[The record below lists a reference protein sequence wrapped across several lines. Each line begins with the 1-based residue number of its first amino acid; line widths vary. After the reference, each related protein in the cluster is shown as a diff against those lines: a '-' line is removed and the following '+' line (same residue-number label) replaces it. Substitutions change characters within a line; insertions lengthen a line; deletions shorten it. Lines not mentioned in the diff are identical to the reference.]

1 MSENDMDPCLFREKT
16 MHPRIKPLVLI
27 LLMALNV
34 PSVAAVSGGDVVPGP
49 RARQLPQDV
58 PSAWESTRRYLE
70 QRVLDAPADVHARL
84 ALAQH
89 DMTRASTLRSGI
101 VQISL
106 LAGDREVGAAAIES
120 WRDALTWTDGQAS
133 DMPLFQAFLRVRPR
147 DAAVRTRLNE
157 IARRHGVSPNAVVAV
172 SPPPPLTGEVRDD
185 ISDTPPP
192 LASSPAL
199 AYAPVPSPAGAVAD
213 SRSPPV
219 RAFAE
224 PQAAAAGYAPAV
236 GMAPAAPVAAST
248 AVGDT
253 EAQAKARGLEEEID
267 AIERGRIAT
276 LSVGTVVRSRQGE
289 KGMSQL
295 TDTEIPISLR
305 FDFGDGKATINVTPV
320 ILSSGTPATG
330 INSISNFGGGPLLAG
345 ALPGVSAGSQNAS
358 GVGLGVAWESGNLQ
372 ADVGTTPLG
381 FRYTDVNAGVKYRL
395 PVSDAF
401 SFSIGLSRRPVTDS
415 VLSFAGARD
424 DRTGT
429 AWGGVSATGG
439 RLEANL
445 DEGSYGLYGYGAL
458 HRVTGHQVE
467 SNNRAELGAG
477 SYWRIVRTEDSG
489 LTVGLALTALSFDK
503 NLSFFTY
510 GNGGYFSPQQF
521 VSLAV
526 PVEWRARTSRLSYRL
541 NGSLGVQH
549 MRTDSAAF
557 FPLNPSLQTATAAVY
572 PGQSKTGLGYNV
584 GAALEYQIQPQWFL
598 GGRLAIDNARDYRQ
612 FNSNVYLRY
621 AFGAVTGPQAM
632 PVNTVRSPYAN

>member
-1 MSENDMDPCLFREKT
+1 MY
-16 MHPRIKPLVLI
+16 PRTKPLVLI

-34 PSVAAVSGGDVVPGP
+34 PSMAAVGGGGDAMPGP
-49 RARQLPQDV
+49 RARQLPEDV

-89 DMTRASTLRSGI
+89 EMTRASTLRSGI

-120 WRDALTWTDGQAS
+120 WRDALAWTDGQAS
-133 DMPLFQAFLRVRPR
+133 DIPLFQAFLRVRPR
-147 DAAVRTRLNE
+147 DAAVRGRLNE
-157 IARRHGVSPNAVVAV
+157 IARRHGVSPNAVAAV
-172 SPPPPLTGEVRDD
+172 FPPPPLTGRVQDD

-199 AYAPVPSPAGAVAD
+199 GYVP
-213 SRSPPV
+213 
-219 RAFAE
+219 
-224 PQAAAAGYAPAV
+224 APAPAPERSFAQAS
-236 GMAPAAPVAAST
+236 GPTPAAPVAAGT
-248 AVGDT
+248 AAGGT

-267 AIERGRIAT
+267 AIERERIAT

-330 INSISNFGGGPLLAG
+330 INTISNFGGGPLLAG

-358 GVGLGVAWESGNLQ
+358 GVGLGVGWESGNLQ
-372 ADVGTTPLG
+372 ADLGTTPLG
-381 FRYTDVNAGVKYRL
+381 FRYTDVNAGIKYRL

-445 DEGSYGLYGYGAL
+445 DEGSYGLYGYGSL
-458 HRVTGHQVE
+458 HRLTGHQVE
-467 SNNRAELGAG
+467 SNSRAELGAG
-477 SYWRIVRTEDSG
+477 SYWRILRTEDSG
-489 LTVGLALTALSFDK
+489 LTVGLALTALGFDK

-526 PVEWRARTSRLSYRL
+526 PVEWRARTSQLSYRL

-549 MRTDSAAF
+549 MRTDSAPF
-557 FPLNPSLQTATAAVY
+557 FPLNPSLQTTTAAFY
-572 PGQSKTGLGYNV
+572 PGQSKTGLGYNLGV
-584 GAALEYQIQPQWFL
+584 ALEYQLQPQWFL

-612 FNSNVYLRY
+612 FNTNVYLRY